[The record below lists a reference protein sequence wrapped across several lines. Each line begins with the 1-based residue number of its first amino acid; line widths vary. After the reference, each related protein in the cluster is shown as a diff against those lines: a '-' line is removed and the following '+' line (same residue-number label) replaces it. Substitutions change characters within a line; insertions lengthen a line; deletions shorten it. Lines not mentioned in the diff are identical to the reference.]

1 MKMRTTLRI
10 CYATWWSFIR
20 AWSITV
26 KATNV
31 PALVDVVSLLYCW
44 RVSVWSELQQSNICF
59 CCPSERHDGALCK
72 RDDCGEMP
80 GWQRLWW
87 IWWVVARLLPD
98 FEMNDC
104 AESTSQCVCIR
115 HASAQSRIKKP
126 LLLNKP
132 LAIIISFVFWLIAN
146 VPCIEEACMILSVYA
161 E

>member
-1 MKMRTTLRI
+1 MEKYFSLLFPSVFQRHVLSAFVAFLLLITQQFKMKMRTMLRI

-104 AESTSQCVCIR
+104 AESTSQCV
-115 HASAQSRIKKP
+115 HSSRISTESNQKT
-126 LLLNKP
+126 
-132 LAIIISFVFWLIAN
+132 LASK
-146 VPCIEEACMILSVYA
+146 
-161 E
+161 